1 MFDPYPYFKG
11 KNVLLIGNGEKLSDI
26 NYDNYNSIVRMNL
39 GIQDSPCDVWIN
51 NLVNE
56 GHNKLK
62 EIPRIQ
68 NIVRLNFD
76 KEGTRADR
84 IPYKLKQKA
93 WFWNTEE
100 YNTMTKLYNYNSP
113 TTGFVSIYW
122 LTTHCQCNL
131 TITGFDF
138 FKTKNRYTMEDTNHI
153 GTPKGYNHDVKLEE
167 EVITK
172 LIQRGT
178 INGI

>member
-1 MFDPYPYFKG
+1 MFNPYEYFKG
-11 KNVLLIGNGEKLSDI
+11 KNVLLIGNGEKLADI

-39 GIQDSPCDVWIN
+39 GIQDSPCHVWIN

-62 EIPRIQ
+62 ELPRIQ

-76 KEGTRADR
+76 RDGTRVDR
-84 IPYKLKQKA
+84 MPDKLKQKT
-93 WFWNTEE
+93 WFWNKEE
-100 YNTMTKLYNYNSP
+100 YNTMTKLYNYNTP

-138 FKTKNRYTMEDTNHI
+138 FKTKNRYTMEEVSQI
-153 GTPKGYNHDVKLEE
+153 GTSKGYNHDVKLEE
-167 EVITK
+167 EVINK
-172 LIQRGT
+172 LILRET

>member
-1 MFDPYPYFKG
+1 MFNPYPYFKG
-11 KNVLLIGNGEKLSDI
+11 KNVLLIGNGEKLADI

-39 GIQDSPCDVWIN
+39 GIQDNPCHVWIN

-76 KEGTRADR
+76 REGTRADR
-84 IPYKLKQKA
+84 MPDKLKQKA

-100 YNTMTKLYNYNSP
+100 YNTMTKLYNYLNP

-131 TITGFDF
+131 TITAFDF
-138 FKTKNRYTMEDTNHI
+138 FKTKNRYTMEEVSQI
-153 GTPKGYNHDVKLEE
+153 GTSKGYNHDVKLEE

-172 LIQRGT
+172 LIQRGI
-178 INGI
+178 INAI

>member
-1 MFDPYPYFKG
+1 MFNPYPYFKG
-11 KNVLLIGNGEKLSDI
+11 KNVLLIGNGEKLADI

-39 GIQDSPCDVWIN
+39 GIQDSPCHVWIN

-62 EIPRIQ
+62 ELPRIQ

-76 KEGTRADR
+76 KDGTRADR
-84 IPYKLKQKA
+84 MPDKLKQKA

-100 YNTMTKLYNYNSP
+100 YNTMTKLYNYLNP

-122 LTTHCQCNL
+122 LTTHCQCKL

-138 FKTKNRYTMEDTNHI
+138 FKTKNRYTMEEVQHI
-153 GTPKGYNHDVKLEE
+153 GTNKGYNHNVKLEE
-167 EVITK
+167 EVISK
-172 LIQRGT
+172 LILRGT